1 MEQTYYKHKLQ
12 NLIVV
17 NKVVTIHYFEFDK
30 HFKSKGE
37 KHDFWELVYADKGSI
52 VCSADGKEILL
63 NEGEMLFHKPNE
75 FHTLSADTVSAPNV
89 FIISFE
95 CKNEAIRF
103 FENKRLVLNKKYLKF
118 IYMLV
123 EESKKTFHL
132 PYSDPE
138 LKKMQLLKRPT
149 LGGEQLIKNLLEIL
163 LINIMR
169 DETESERTNTQFLF
183 KEELDGY
190 VAKRILEFL
199 NERLYQR
206 IKIDDLCETLNYNK
220 SYLFR
225 QFKTATGRTIMQYFT
240 DLKIEESKKLLRST
254 DLSVS
259 EIAYKLSFDSPNY
272 FSKTFKKKT
281 QYTPLQYKKLR
292 WKR

>member
-30 HFKSKGE
+30 HFKSRGE

-138 LKKMQLLKRPT
+138 LKKMQLLNRPT

-169 DETESERTNTQFLF
+169 DETESEHTNTQFLF

>member
-30 HFKSKGE
+30 HFKSRGE

-169 DETESERTNTQFLF
+169 DETESEHTNTQFLF

-206 IKIDDLCETLNYNK
+206 IKIDDLCKTLNYNK

-225 QFKTATGRTIMQYFT
+225 QFKTATGRTIMQYFI

>member
-30 HFKSKGE
+30 HFKSRGE
-37 KHDFWELVYADKGSI
+37 KHDFWELVYTDKGSI

-169 DETESERTNTQFLF
+169 DETESEHTNTQFLF

-225 QFKTATGRTIMQYFT
+225 QFKTATGRTIMQYFI